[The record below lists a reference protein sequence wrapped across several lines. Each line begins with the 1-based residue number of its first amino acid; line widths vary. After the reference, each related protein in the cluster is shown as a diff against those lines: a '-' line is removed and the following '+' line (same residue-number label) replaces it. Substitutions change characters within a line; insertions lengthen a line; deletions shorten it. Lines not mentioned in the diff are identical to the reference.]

1 MGANLAEILRFVEE
15 TMDRLQGQPRT
26 AVITVPAPFAPPTAF
41 LRLHPRNMSFFW
53 DSPGGTSFSGAGAVR
68 TLRVSGKER
77 YQQLREQLSSLWNE
91 LGVYAHPE
99 CNAPPPRVFG
109 GLAFHPGSVSP
120 PWEQFGDGCFTL
132 PRWCYARRSSR
143 AFLGLA
149 VQGDVDCEGPRKR
162 ELLDEL
168 QRNLTVLANAE
179 EQSAILYNPQ
189 REELSQVSLQQVE
202 LSRWVEH
209 VEKIRAAIAAGEFQ
223 KVVAARRCDVSL
235 PQSVDELEVLS
246 RLVVQPMCTRFL
258 FSRENLSFLG
268 ASPEVLFDKRG
279 NVLRTEA
286 LAGTACCPA
295 GAEPDA
301 YAKELLESEK
311 DRSEHAIVVDEIARA
326 LAPFCDELR
335 ASKQPK
341 VHRIREI
348 LHLHTPFKGK
358 LKRDVDAVSILE
370 ALHPT
375 PAVGGLPT
383 AKAADWIASHER
395 DERGWYTG
403 PVGWIDAIGDSR
415 FVVAIRSGL
424 VGEGQAY
431 VFTGAGIVGASHA
444 HAEYAET
451 SLKQL
456 PLLRALGIAD
466 QAPAQDDVPDLPAP
480 GSHRSRALMEML
492 RVAGNA

>member
-1 MGANLAEILRFVEE
+1 MGASLAEIVRFVED
-15 TMDRLQGQPRT
+15 TMDRLHGQSRA
-26 AVITVPAPFAPPTAF
+26 AVITVPAPFAPPMAF

-68 TLRVSGKER
+68 TLRVSGEGR
-77 YQQLREQLSSLWNE
+77 YEQLREQVTALWNE
-91 LGVYAHPE
+91 LGVYVHPE
-99 CNAPPPRVFG
+99 STPPPPRVFG
-109 GLAFHPGSVSP
+109 GLSFHPGNVSA

-149 VQGDVDCEGPRKR
+149 VQGDVDCAGPRKR
-162 ELLDEL
+162 ELLNEL
-168 QRNLTVLANAE
+168 HRNLTVLANAE
-179 EQSAILYNPQ
+179 EQSALLQYPA
-189 REELSQVSLQQVE
+189 REELRAVSMQQLE

-209 VEKIRAAIAAGEFQ
+209 VEKIRTAIAAGEFQ
-223 KVVAARRCDVSL
+223 KVVAARRCDVAL

-258 FSRENLSFLG
+258 FSRETLSFLG

-311 DRSEHAIVVDEIARA
+311 DRSEHAIVVDEIART
-326 LAPFCDELR
+326 LAPFCEELR

-348 LHLHTPFKGK
+348 MHLHTPFKGK
-358 LKRDVDAVSILE
+358 LKREVDAVSLLE

-383 AKAADWIASHER
+383 VKAADWIASHEQ
-395 DERGWYTG
+395 DARGWYTG
-403 PVGWIDAIGDSR
+403 PVGWIDAIGDAR

-431 VFTGAGIVGASHA
+431 VFTGAGIVSASHA

-456 PLLRALGIAD
+456 PLLRALGISE
-466 QAPAQDDVPDLPAP
+466 QAKAEEDALDLPAP

-492 RVAGNA
+492 GVAGNA